1 MIEVEQLPQ
10 VRCEELSIRLQSK
23 CKSWQAYLLAGHEVS
38 ADEAPLFK
46 IFRLS
51 QVVDHDHSYT

>member
-10 VRCEELSIRLQSK
+10 VRCEELSIRLSSK
-23 CKSWQAYLLAGHEVS
+23 CKSWQAYLLAGHEAS

-46 IFRLS
+46 GSGYRR
-51 QVVDHDHSYT
+51 